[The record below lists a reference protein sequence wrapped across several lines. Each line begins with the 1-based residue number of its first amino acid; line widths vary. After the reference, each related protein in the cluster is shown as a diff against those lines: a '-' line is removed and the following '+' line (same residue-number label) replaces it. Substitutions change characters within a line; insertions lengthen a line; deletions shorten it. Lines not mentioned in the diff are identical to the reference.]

1 LVELNVSVV
10 IATKNESETIENCLK
25 SIFDQSTKPLEVVV
39 VDGHSTD
46 DTLKKALRFPV
57 KILVESGRGSPSNAR
72 NLGVQNASAKIV
84 LILDA
89 DTELETDCIKNAMR
103 YFEDPNVIM
112 VIPSLEVRVHTL
124 LEKIQKDWFYGTRS
138 RWRTAYGTG
147 SSIQFIRKEVF
158 ERVRFDPVMGFG
170 DDSDFRR
177 RLRKIYDLNSGSRAH
192 KIINAKD
199 SRIFVNLPHSLSEI
213 KSQSLWYGRTSPKYF
228 ARYHG
233 IDAIP
238 RLASILMPTVLLILA
253 IATLINV
260 LVMYLFIPLLALFI
274 ARNVVACLRSK
285 SPYFAHFVLFDFMR
299 SLLFVFGVAQGVFIR
314 RTGR

>member
-1 LVELNVSVV
+1 VV
-10 IATKNESETIENCLK
+10 
-25 SIFDQSTKPLEVVV
+25 
-39 VDGHSTD
+39 
-46 DTLKKALRFPV
+46 
-57 KILVESGRGSPSNAR
+57 
-72 NLGVQNASAKIV
+72 
-84 LILDA
+84 
-89 DTELETDCIKNAMR
+89 
-103 YFEDPNVIM
+103 
-112 VIPSLEVRVHTL
+112 PSLEVRVHTL

-177 RLRKIYDLNSGSRAH
+177 RLRKIYNLKSGSRVH
-192 KIINAKD
+192 KIINAND

-260 LVMYLFIPLLALFI
+260 LVMYVFIPLLALFI
-274 ARNVVACLRSK
+274 ARNAVACLRSK

-299 SLLFVFGVAQGVFIR
+299 SLLFVFGVAQGFFVR